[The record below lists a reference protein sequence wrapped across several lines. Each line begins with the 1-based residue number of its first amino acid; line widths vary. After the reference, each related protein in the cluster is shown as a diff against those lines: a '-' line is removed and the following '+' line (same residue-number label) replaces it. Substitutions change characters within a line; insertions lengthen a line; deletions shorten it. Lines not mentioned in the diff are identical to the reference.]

1 MNLLIPRGRGL
12 LVYTEATG
20 LITSLD
26 YTPYVQKKTYQ
37 SSAFNNIEPVGRQS
51 DPNKPNTIFK
61 LCCVVTRERTCLPE
75 SIKNLL
81 SDKAI
86 ASANCLILDDELSA
100 VAAELGGPKKLSG
113 F

>member
-1 MNLLIPRGRGL
+1 M
-12 LVYTEATG
+12 
-20 LITSLD
+20 
-26 YTPYVQKKTYQ
+26 
-37 SSAFNNIEPVGRQS
+37 
-51 DPNKPNTIFK
+51 
-61 LCCVVTRERTCLPE
+61 PE